1 MATGIIQS
9 TLPDGANTMF
19 KKIRFT
25 ATEYTVNKTSSSGT
39 AQYYYAVTAGNL
51 GLVAPEGYKIA
62 GICRFGTGSNQVAVS
77 AFTPAT
83 PAGNAVSESTT
94 VLGLKWYRNN
104 ETSSV
109 KMPDLSPTIEILFV
123 REGFIE

>member
-25 ATEYTVNKTSSSGT
+25 ATEYTVQKTTSGGT
-39 AQYYYAVTAGNL
+39 AQYYYAVTADNF
-51 GLVAPEGYKIA
+51 GLAVPEGYKIA

-77 AFTPAT
+77 SFTPTNA
-83 PAGNAVSESTT
+83 AGELASGTST
-94 VLGLKWYRNN
+94 VMGCKWYRNS

-109 KMPDLSPTIEILFV
+109 TMPDLSPTIEILFV